1 MADWE
6 IITPKVN
13 ESAEFLEIASD
24 FGNPMELFREALHNA
39 YDWEATEFWIKI
51 SVEPICGQD
60 KLVIELS
67 DNGLGMSK
75 DTIIHHF
82 WNLGNSKSRSNQKA
96 IGEKGHGTKIYLRSD
111 RVLIRT
117 SDGSGS
123 YESECEGAF
132 SCLNDGKVHSPRVR
146 ESGEQYPN
154 GTFIRI
160 EGYNNNQRA
169 NLKQSIVKDYL
180 YWHTVL
186 GSVENQFPGRSLRDF
201 TVYLQALDQ
210 EEPEKLL
217 SGHPFAKEN
226 RDINR
231 LFEIHGEEAVD
242 HYVKKYIYPSQTLE
256 TMPEIKFDVVIYFE
270 GDAAKRAYNPMI
282 RMRKSQ
288 SSGAYKVSDRYGLWL
303 CKDFVPIQRINEW
316 ITSFGTGSNSFG
328 LLHGFI
334 NCQKLKLTANRGT
347 IANTNAQVISEL
359 QSAVQRIVEDIHLD
373 LYKNDV
379 DTLRKWKDEARTA
392 AFEAAA
398 FNKRKELITQ
408 KRYFHIGERTF
419 LVPRNEAELYGI
431 FISLYTLHP
440 DHFDF
445 EPLDY
450 DTSAGIDL
458 LARNKSQNKIA
469 DCEFWYVELKYQF
482 GATEFNHSF
491 RNIRRIVCWELSPKV
506 KDGSILR
513 TSVEEKTR
521 ILHIKPNPAGGMSTY
536 YLDSDDA
543 PIKIQ
548 VVCLKEYVTKKL
560 GLSILDPRS

>member
-242 HYVKKYIYPSQTLE
+242 HYVKKYIYPS
-256 TMPEIKFDVVIYFE
+256 
-270 GDAAKRAYNPMI
+270 
-282 RMRKSQ
+282 
-288 SSGAYKVSDRYGLWL
+288 
-303 CKDFVPIQRINEW
+303 
-316 ITSFGTGSNSFG
+316 
-328 LLHGFI
+328 
-334 NCQKLKLTANRGT
+334 
-347 IANTNAQVISEL
+347 
-359 QSAVQRIVEDIHLD
+359 
-373 LYKNDV
+373 
-379 DTLRKWKDEARTA
+379 
-392 AFEAAA
+392 
-398 FNKRKELITQ
+398 
-408 KRYFHIGERTF
+408 
-419 LVPRNEAELYGI
+419 
-431 FISLYTLHP
+431 
-440 DHFDF
+440 
-445 EPLDY
+445 
-450 DTSAGIDL
+450 
-458 LARNKSQNKIA
+458 
-469 DCEFWYVELKYQF
+469 
-482 GATEFNHSF
+482 
-491 RNIRRIVCWELSPKV
+491 
-506 KDGSILR
+506 
-513 TSVEEKTR
+513 
-521 ILHIKPNPAGGMSTY
+521 
-536 YLDSDDA
+536 
-543 PIKIQ
+543 
-548 VVCLKEYVTKKL
+548 
-560 GLSILDPRS
+560 